1 MILRDYQQETV
12 DLILNNIKKGI
23 KKQLINSPTGSGKT
37 VIASEIVRQLVET
50 NHKIFFVVAIPPW
63 ELISTISSFV

>member
-12 DLILNNIKKGI
+12 DLVLNNIDKGI

-37 VIASEIVRQLVET
+37 VIAKMSLML
-50 NHKIFFVVAIPPW
+50 NKYLH
-63 ELISTISSFV
+63 